1 MKRVLATIL
10 IGCLALTLN
19 LSVVEAA
26 VKPGSACKKLGQ
38 VKKSA
43 GIKYTC
49 IKSGKKQVWKK
60 GTASKSAAPAI
71 TPTPTPKPAAKL
83 FELVPPNLETPITWS
98 TVLDRRYE
106 SAAIVYADVQ
116 ATVKRNKSLPN
127 IDVPYRVYKG
137 PNQNNSHYA
146 DLDSWLGDL
155 FSFYARA
162 VKPDSYIFLAFPYQD
177 LEWAVSQLSKPEINH
192 PGYEII
198 VRNANK
204 SVNQGFRQNAVPN
217 MLTGRF
223 DGIWLLPAN
232 LSGTNDLPTRQLHE
246 ESTVNHEY
254 AHQVQQAQWKDEN
267 LNGPNLGMGRDAPCF
282 LVEGLATIPELALVI
297 DDSDGFKRNLK
308 GRIRGAYTSDPNT
321 RDELGNFTGYA
332 PLTEPITYDFSLS
345 YLDNSFKPYCNSGL
359 QYGLSYSLGYLA
371 TEALA
376 VIGGVESPMALFTL
390 MGKNNLTWNQAF
402 EYIYGISWSEARPIL
417 ANYIY
422 LQAKDYRS

>member
-1 MKRVLATIL
+1 
-10 IGCLALTLN
+10 
-19 LSVVEAA
+19 
-26 VKPGSACKKLGQ
+26 
-38 VKKSA
+38 
-43 GIKYTC
+43 
-49 IKSGKKQVWKK
+49 
-60 GTASKSAAPAI
+60 
-71 TPTPTPKPAAKL
+71 
-83 FELVPPNLETPITWS
+83 
-98 TVLDRRYE
+98 
-106 SAAIVYADVQ
+106 
-116 ATVKRNKSLPN
+116 
-127 IDVPYRVYKG
+127 
-137 PNQNNSHYA
+137 
-146 DLDSWLGDL
+146 
-155 FSFYARA
+155 
-162 VKPDSYIFLAFPYQD
+162 
-177 LEWAVSQLSKPEINH
+177 
-192 PGYEII
+192 
-198 VRNANK
+198 
-204 SVNQGFRQNAVPN
+204 
-217 MLTGRF
+217 
-223 DGIWLLPAN
+223 
-232 LSGTNDLPTRQLHE
+232 
-246 ESTVNHEY
+246 
-254 AHQVQQAQWKDEN
+254 
-267 LNGPNLGMGRDAPCF
+267 MGRDAPCF